1 MSDAVV
7 IIGSGLAGYN
17 VARELRKLD
26 ANVPLVVISRDHA
39 GFYSKPML
47 SNALASKKTP
57 ATLVMKDAAKMAGEV
72 NARVIG
78 GAQVSRID
86 AAAKAVHLSN
96 GEVVAYRDLVLA
108 LGADPIRLPLQGDA
122 ADTVLSVND
131 LEDFAKFSEALD
143 SGVQGGPVKRVAILG
158 AGLIGCEFA
167 NDLLARDIAPTV
179 LDLAERVLPRLL
191 PPEASARLQDK
202 LQAAGAQFRFGV
214 GATAVDRVD
223 GALRL
228 TLSDGST
235 LDTDLLLSAAFEV
248 DAAVLVEHFARGRE
262 VTCGVVD
269 LHAEVARA
277 SGVAALAEH
286 AGAAVALPPTEI
298 LAPADAFY
306 TYEARYA
313 PGRSQHACPAP
324 LPASVAERVQRV
336 AVGAHRALGV
346 RDLSRVDF
354 VVGDL
359 HDPDAVTLLEVNT
372 LPGFTPTSLYP
383 EAAGVLGLALPT
395 LCDLLARSAHAR
407 GTTPRNIARP
417 LPK

>member
-235 LDTDLLLSAAFEV
+235 LDTDLLLSAIGLRPRTELAVAAGAQVGRGITVNRHLATTVPHIYAVGDCAEV
-248 DAAVLVEHFARGRE
+248 DGQLLPYVLPIMQQ
-262 VTCGVVD
+262 
-269 LHAEVARA
+269 ARA
-277 SGVAALAEH
+277 LAATLSGTPTAVAYPAMPVAVKTPAWPTVVCPPP
-286 AGAAVALPPTEI
+286 AGAAGQWVIVATDEAL
-298 LAPADAFY
+298 
-306 TYEARYA
+306 EARFMA
-313 PGRSQHACPAP
+313 EGNPEQLLGFALQGKATTQRQAMAALVPA
-324 LPASVAERVQRV
+324 
-336 AVGAHRALGV
+336 
-346 RDLSRVDF
+346 
-354 VVGDL
+354 
-359 HDPDAVTLLEVNT
+359 
-372 LPGFTPTSLYP
+372 
-383 EAAGVLGLALPT
+383 VLA
-395 LCDLLARSAHAR
+395 
-407 GTTPRNIARP
+407 
-417 LPK
+417 

>member
-86 AAAKAVHLSN
+86 AQAQAVHLSN

-235 LDTDLLLSAAFEV
+235 LDTDLLLSAIGLRPRTQLAVEAGAQVGRGITVNRHLATTVPHIYAVGDCAEV
-248 DAAVLVEHFARGRE
+248 DGQLLPYVLPIMQQ
-262 VTCGVVD
+262 
-269 LHAEVARA
+269 ARA
-277 SGVAALAEH
+277 LAATLSGTPTAVAYPAMPVAVKTPAWPTVVCPPP
-286 AGAAVALPPTEI
+286 AGAAGQWVIVATDEAL
-298 LAPADAFY
+298 
-306 TYEARYA
+306 EARFTA
-313 PGRSQHACPAP
+313 EGNPEQLLGFALQGKATTQRQAMAALVPA
-324 LPASVAERVQRV
+324 
-336 AVGAHRALGV
+336 
-346 RDLSRVDF
+346 
-354 VVGDL
+354 
-359 HDPDAVTLLEVNT
+359 
-372 LPGFTPTSLYP
+372 
-383 EAAGVLGLALPT
+383 VLA
-395 LCDLLARSAHAR
+395 
-407 GTTPRNIARP
+407 
-417 LPK
+417 